1 MDLRGIPGGLKMKY
15 IMTIEEN
22 DCDLPDEEEIVFKNK
37 DEVISHLLCLLQ
49 NFTHMNPHIKRV
61 A

>member
-1 MDLRGIPGGLKMKY
+1 MKY

-37 DEVISHLLCLLQ
+37 DEVIRHLLCLLQ
-49 NFTHMNPHIKRV
+49 NFTHMNPHIKRE